1 MGQHGWVAWVPTQKA
16 ADTQKPH
23 ESFIRSVCTKMN
35 ATCPEPQMVTIV
47 HCNEDGH
54 LGNIPA
60 PLQSERTM
68 LANII
73 HPPSD
78 VLRKYTMIPFLHM
91 SYVVRREM

>member
-1 MGQHGWVAWVPTQKA
+1 
-16 ADTQKPH
+16 
-23 ESFIRSVCTKMN
+23 
-35 ATCPEPQMVTIV
+35 MVTIV